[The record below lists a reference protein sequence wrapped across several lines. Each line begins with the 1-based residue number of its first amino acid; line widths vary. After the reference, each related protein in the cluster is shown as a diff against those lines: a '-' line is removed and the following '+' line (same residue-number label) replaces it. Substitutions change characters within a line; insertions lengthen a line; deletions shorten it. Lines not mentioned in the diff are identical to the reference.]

1 MFALGRLLLFFLA
14 GSLGTINLYALERIF
29 DNYYVT
35 EEGFVKMESVPTF
48 FFFVEFV
55 VYFMRTLFNFL
66 VLLRLIQVPTKA
78 PTKEQQDIDDGIIW
92 STAFAVLMV
101 TLGTNTD
108 HNIGFETY
116 LGSNSDTP
124 HHHGFNLSS
133 QAAHTGARIV
143 SALAKMVCLVWGII
157 QVIVNTAKPGTFKFD
172 RRISWH
178 RWMVGLLDCSVF
190 LVGVAYVL
198 HNMYVMHPSS
208 LNMKDVDVEGFLA
221 AWNTEFYLFQ
231 GTELTLGFIGAAI
244 TFYSYFMYEAK
255 ASDKTVIA
263 FSHGYR
269 VFILGLYTSASAT
282 WHAHSMEIYQNG
294 KADSVTLFAA
304 TPFVYFLVV
313 SAITTMYKFVTAPV
327 VRNLKDAANLF
338 ALTGVRVFHLS
349 GSVLFWRLGNALCIF
364 AMIHMLLL
372 GFSEWVHVE
381 IYPGTVVSNIKSVV
395 ETVENDIVFAG
406 EKAFDVLK
414 ELDPCRWSVHENTQS
429 TQLNEDISYSYS
441 FPGGDSSTS
450 KTKSFNIKNVNPAEK
465 INCKCKDGGTDTCD
479 CDTLNAA
486 KRNLTWTRSL
496 KAQFVASNDI
506 GQIDGITKLEE
517 FTEDKTY
524 AQKLQKCHSIE
535 CDVVLGAAIAAETA
549 LLGSDFLWIFG
560 PAESVVADAAW
571 FAQQANR
578 IGHNVIKY
586 GMKLAKTVTG
596 LIKRV
601 YQMKPMIDTF
611 KFLAGLD
618 TVVHF
623 SPDIGQI
630 LIALPVVL
638 LGLFSISASLS
649 KRENINT
656 VVTEL
661 ALVTKTYIPLTLVC
675 WSMAGLVFAIP
686 PLIERIIKAI
696 PKAIIQSKI
705 KETHSLTLMRYVF
718 VISAI
723 GSTFIMLSSLL
734 ASFGKLRSN
743 GNKFLK
749 LLREPANKLLGRDV
763 SSDRRD
769 EVDGGADGSEVRSF
783 IGRIRAAFALT
794 DPAWLQ
800 ASMISFVA
808 VGLLIYAI
816 VNDYYLLAFHYG
828 PTDRFI
834 STLGSL
840 RAHATVHGH
849 SSEVAEVSREGLCGL
864 IGKGVEAAIKEAVK
878 EMGKLFGELE
888 GSLET
893 FFGSIEEFLGLSNL
907 FDQFGKIAM
916 SIFDNAWL
924 IIEFVIA
931 FAIPVLNAGIM
942 LYVSFAKAYY
952 EKKRRYED
960 AEYLATFCTGVIETL
975 IYYNIILLVMVHQA
989 YNMLGN
995 VDFKLFYIGMETG
1008 PLFPSAA
1015 ACLLLNALSVMS
1027 LYVESIYPTKK

>member
-1 MFALGRLLLFFLA
+1 MFTLGRLLLFFLA
-14 GSLGTINLYALERIF
+14 GSLGTVNLYSLERIF

-35 EEGFVKMESVPTF
+35 EEGFVKMESVPKF
-48 FFFVEFV
+48 FFFVEFA
-55 VYFMRTLFNFL
+55 VYFLRTLFSFL
-66 VLLRLIQVPTKA
+66 VLIRLIQVPTKA
-78 PTKEQQDIDDGIIW
+78 PNKEQQDIDDGIIW
-92 STAFAVLMV
+92 STALAILMV

-108 HNIGFETY
+108 HSIGFETY

-133 QAAHTGARIV
+133 QTAHTSARII

-178 RWMVGLLDCSVF
+178 RWIVGLLDCSVF
-190 LVGVAYVL
+190 LVGNAYVL

-208 LNMKDVDVEGFLA
+208 LKMKDVDVEEFLA
-221 AWNTEFYLFQ
+221 AWNTEFYLYQ

-263 FSHGYR
+263 FSQGYR
-269 VFILGLYTSASAT
+269 VFTLGLYTSASAT

-304 TPFVYFLVV
+304 APFVYFLVV
-313 SAITTMYKFVTAPV
+313 SAITTLYKFVSTPV
-327 VRNLKDAANLF
+327 IRNLKDAADLF

-349 GSVLFWRLGNALCIF
+349 GSVLFWRMGNALCIF

-372 GFSEWVHVE
+372 GFSEWIHVE
-381 IYPGTVVSNIKSVV
+381 IFPGTIVSNIKGVV

-414 ELDPCRWSVHENTQS
+414 DLDPCRWSVHENVQS
-429 TQLNEDISYSYS
+429 KQLNEDISYSYS
-441 FPGGDSSTS
+441 FPGEDSSTS
-450 KTKSFNIKNVNPAEK
+450 KTKSFNLKNVNPAEK
-465 INCKCKDGGTDTCD
+465 INCKCRDGGTDTCD
-479 CDTLNAA
+479 CDTLNAV
-486 KRNLTWTRSL
+486 KRNLTWTRTL
-496 KAQFVASNDI
+496 KEEFIASNDI
-506 GQIDGITKLEE
+506 GQIDGITKLEQ
-517 FTEDKTY
+517 FTEDKNY

-549 LLGSDFLWIFG
+549 LLGSDFLFIFG

-571 FAQQANR
+571 FAQQGNR

-601 YQMKPMIDTF
+601 YRMKPMIDTF

-618 TVVHF
+618 VVVHF

-630 LIALPVVL
+630 LLALPVVL
-638 LGLFSISASLS
+638 LGLFSISASLV

-661 ALVTKTYIPLTLVC
+661 ALATKTYIPLTLVC

-686 PLIERIIKAI
+686 PLVEKIIKAI

-705 KETHSLTLMRYVF
+705 KETHSLTLLRYVF
-718 VISAI
+718 VISAV
-723 GSTFIMLSSLL
+723 GSTFIMMSSLL
-734 ASFGKLRSN
+734 ASFGKLRKN

-749 LLREPANKLLGRDV
+749 LMREPANKLLGRF
-763 SSDRRD
+763 S
-769 EVDGGADGSEVRSF
+769 GGRNTAEGNADGSEDVTF
-783 IGRIRAAFALT
+783 IGRIRAAFAIT
-794 DPAWLQ
+794 DPAWFQ
-800 ASMISFVA
+800 ASLISSAAIA
-808 VGLLIYAI
+808 VLIYAI
-816 VNDYYLLAFHYG
+816 VNNYYLLAFHYG
-828 PTDRFI
+828 PSDKFI
-834 STLGSL
+834 STLGSM
-840 RAHATVHGH
+840 RAHATLHGH

-864 IGKGVEAAIKEAVK
+864 IGKGVEAAIKATVK

-893 FFGSIEEFLGLSNL
+893 FFGSIEEFLGLSTL
-907 FDQFGKIAM
+907 FDEFGKIAM
-916 SIFDNAWL
+916 SIFDNSWL

-931 FAIPVLNAGIM
+931 FAIPILNAGIM

-960 AEYLATFCTGVIETL
+960 AEYIATFCTSIVETL

-1008 PLFPSAA
+1008 PLFPSSAV
-1015 ACLLLNALSVMS
+1015 CLILNALSVMN
-1027 LYVESIYPTKK
+1027 LYVETVYPMKK